1 MNTRECQ
8 LGCLELLFAGI
19 YEREINYASDSGN
32 LVQVI
37 LQNL

>member
-19 YEREINYASDSGN
+19 YEIPNDALTSVKSIMP
-32 LVQVI
+32 LIAVI
-37 LQNL
+37 